1 MDYEHPEQ
9 SKSENKLSFS
19 IAMSYSRHKTSALS
33 CETPF
38 LNRDNV
44 HDIIRHHDATAY

>member
-9 SKSENKLSFS
+9 SKRENKLSLS

-33 CETPF
+33 CGIPF

-44 HDIIRHHDATAY
+44 HDIILHHDATTY